1 LTVRP
6 SPVVRTSAAEQI
18 QGVVRFLREV
28 FDEWS
33 KDDALS
39 LGAALAYYA
48 IFSLAPLLVL
58 IIAIVGLVLGR
69 EAAQGEI
76 VASLGDTIGAAG
88 AQTIEEMIKRASAP
102 ASGITATLAS
112 LSLMF
117 FGASGAFGQLQSSL
131 NRIWDVKRD
140 RGALRNQLRRRLA
153 SLALILGIGA
163 LLFVSVAASA
173 VLSGVHGWLTQYFP
187 VLARVLPGANFA
199 LSFSVITLLFALIFK
214 LLPDTRVEWRDVWAG
229 AAMTALLFT
238 IGKALI
244 GIYLGRAGVTS
255 IYGAAG
261 SLVLILLW
269 IYYSAQILLLGA
281 EFTEVWS
288 RRRGS
293 RSPQERESRVA

>member
-1 LTVRP
+1 
-6 SPVVRTSAAEQI
+6 VVRTSAAEQI

-69 EAAQGEI
+69 E
-76 VASLGDTIGAAG
+76 ASLGDTIGAAG